1 MTTWL
6 AQHLYALIAA
16 LAKLK
21 GNPIGSIFN
30 MLAMGIALALPAV
43 LYAALLS
50 IENWSGERRDRP
62 QLSILLEKEA
72 GDRAFDELAARL
84 KAHPEIYRV
93 EPRPRDAA
101 LKMLEEKLELE
112 NIAATI
118 GENPLPHAFVVQTKS
133 DDVAVLAQVR
143 DEIVG
148 WPAVSEVIWDA
159 EWMRKLQ
166 ALVRF
171 GESAVA
177 ILAGLLAFGVLAITF
192 NTVRLHVLTQRTEIE
207 VASLIG
213 ATRAFIRRPFL
224 YFGALQGLL
233 GALACGAIVAAVV
246 HLLQRSLEPINSVYG
261 SDFVLT
267 LPSPVAALG
276 LAAVAAGLGW
286 LGAFASVARHLAA
299 FAPRA

>member
-133 DDVAVLAQVR
+133 DDVAVLTQVR

-267 LPSPVAALG
+267 LPSPFAALG